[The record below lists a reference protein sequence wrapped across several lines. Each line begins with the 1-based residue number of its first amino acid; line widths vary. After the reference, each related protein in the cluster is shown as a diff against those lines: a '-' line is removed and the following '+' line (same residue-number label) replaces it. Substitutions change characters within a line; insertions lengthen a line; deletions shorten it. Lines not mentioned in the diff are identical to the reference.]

1 LREIREL
8 ISQFSV
14 FITLSAF
21 HIIHDYMSINNT
33 LNIREISSIEILAS
47 RVEVVGQ
54 MENIVRVPG
63 DNADIATGELL
74 IIKRCL

>member
-1 LREIREL
+1 
-8 ISQFSV
+8 
-14 FITLSAF
+14 
-21 HIIHDYMSINNT
+21 MSINNT